1 MAEYYLKTPLTE
13 EVVRELRVGDLVTL
27 EGTIF
32 GIRDA
37 NLIRMFD
44 RKVPCPVD
52 LTGAACIHTAPN
64 VRKIAEGKYEPVC
77 IGTTTSSRMDRFTPG
92 LMGQYGVR
100 AVIGKGGM
108 MEASMEAMKKYGGCY
123 LAIVGGAAAW
133 ETERIL
139 DIEDVWW
146 EDLMPEA
153 IWKFKTKDFGPLIV
167 AMDSHGNN
175 IYYDVK
181 ANAKSKLPD
190 IYKQIGV
197 IKEQEQSAFEQVAV
211 AKEK

>member
-1 MAEYYLKTPLTE
+1 MAEYTLKTPLSE
-13 EVVRELRVGDLVTL
+13 EDVRKLKVGDKVTL
-27 EGTIF
+27 EGIIF

-44 RKVPCPVD
+44 GKVSAPTD

-64 VRKIAEGKYEPVC
+64 VRKVGEGKYEPVC

-92 LMGQYGVR
+92 LMEQYGVR
-100 AVIGKGGM
+100 AIIGKAGM
-108 MEASMEAMKKYGGCY
+108 MEASMEAMKKCGGCY

-139 DIEDVWW
+139 EIEDVWW

-153 IWKFKTKDFGPLIV
+153 IWKFRTKNFGPLIV

-175 IYYDVK
+175 LYFDVK
-181 ANAKSKLPD
+181 AKAAAKLD
-190 IYKQIGV
+190 GIYKKIGV
-197 IKEQEQSAFEQVAV
+197 E
-211 AKEK
+211 

>member
-1 MAEYYLKTPLTE
+1 MAEYTLKTPLSE
-13 EVVRELRVGDLVTL
+13 EDVRKLKVGDKVTL
-27 EGTIF
+27 EGVVF

-44 RKVPCPVD
+44 GKVPSPVD

-64 VRKIAEGKYEPVC
+64 VRKVGEGKYEPVC

-100 AVIGKGGM
+100 AVIGKAGM
-108 MEASMEAMKKYGGCY
+108 MEASMEAMKRYGGCY

-139 DIEDVWW
+139 EIEGVWW

-153 IWKFKTKDFGPLIV
+153 IWKFQTKNFGPLIV
-167 AMDSHGNN
+167 AMDSHGGNL
-175 IYYDVK
+175 YFDVK
-181 ANAKSKLPD
+181 AEAASMLPE
-190 IYKQIGV
+190 IFRRIGA
-197 IKEQEQSAFEQVAV
+197 E
-211 AKEK
+211 

>member
-1 MAEYYLKTPLTE
+1 MAEYTLTTPLTE
-13 EVVRELRVGDLVTL
+13 DDVRKLKVGDKVTL
-27 EGTIF
+27 NGTIF

-44 RKVPCPVD
+44 GKVPAPTD

-64 VRKIAEGKYEPVC
+64 VRKIGEGKYEPVC

-92 LMGQYGVR
+92 LMEQYGVR
-100 AVIGKGGM
+100 AIIGKAGM
-108 MEASMEAMKKYGGCY
+108 MEASMEAMQKHGGCY

-139 DIEDVWW
+139 EIEDVWW

-153 IWKFKTKDFGPLIV
+153 IWKFKTKNFGPLIV
-167 AMDSHGNN
+167 AMDAHGNN
-175 IYYDVK
+175 IYFDVK
-181 ANAKSKLPD
+181 KKAADKLNS
-190 IYKQIGV
+190 IYEKIG
-197 IKEQEQSAFEQVAV
+197 AL
-211 AKEK
+211 